1 MSRPGPVSVRR
12 MSWSDPG
19 ERARAAELRTQ
30 VFVGEQNVPADLELD
45 ALDATAYHV
54 LALSGDETV
63 GTGRMVVEGGRA
75 RIGRMAVR
83 ASQRG
88 TGVGALLLQ
97 ALLEWA
103 RELKLRDAYL
113 HSQCHA
119 MGFYAKHGFQPVGPV
134 FQEAGIDHQEM
145 ELAL

>member
-1 MSRPGPVSVRR
+1 MSRPGLVTVRR

-19 ERARAAELRTQ
+19 DRARASALRTT

-45 ALDATAYHV
+45 ELDATAHHV
-54 LALSGDETV
+54 LALSGDDTV
-63 GTGRMVVEGGRA
+63 GTGRMVIEGRRA

-88 TGVGALLLQ
+88 TGVGALLLE
-97 ALLEWA
+97 ALLDWA
-103 RELKLRDAYL
+103 RELKLDGAYL

-119 MGFYAKHGFQPVGPV
+119 MGFYAKQGFRPVGPV

-145 ELAL
+145 ERQL